1 MTPTN
6 TPLFRTAA
14 QEAQRTQTLGE
25 IVLIRPVSFAVLA
38 SATASMALGVI
49 LLFTFGTYTRR
60 TTVDGVLTPDT
71 GLVKVYAQQTGVVLK
86 KNVVEGQH
94 VTRGQV
100 LYTVS
105 TDLQSAAAGQ
115 TQAALIEQA
124 QQRKTSLQQELD
136 KTRRLQQ
143 DERDTLQ
150 SKIASLRTELAGID
164 DQIAAQRT
172 RASIAADAASRYAGL
187 LAQDY
192 ISKDQAQQRQAD
204 LLDQRS
210 KLNSLMRDRAST
222 AQSLKEALND
232 LSGLSLKQQNQLSQ
246 IDRSVIDVD
255 RTLIES
261 EAKREFVVTAPE
273 TGTATAVI
281 AEPGQTADT
290 SHPLASIVPTGA
302 HWQAYLFVPSAAVGF
317 VHVGDRVLVRYQA
330 YPYQK
335 FGQYEASVVSIART
349 ALSAAALSAGCA
361 VIGVEP
367 EAGNDAQ
374 QSLERGEVV
383 RIPVPRTIAD
393 GAAST
398 HVGAYNFPVI
408 QRLVKRIVTASDA
421 QLVDT
426 MRFFAERM
434 KLVVEPTGCLGAA
447 AVLDGVLPVAGRRIG
462 VILSGGNVD
471 LARYGEFLRG

>member
-1 MTPTN
+1 MTPN

-38 SATASMALGVI
+38 GAAASMALGVI

-94 VTRGQV
+94 VARGQV

-136 KTRRLQQ
+136 KTRTLQQ

-150 SKIASLRTELAGID
+150 SKIASLRAELAGID

-172 RASIAADAASRYAGL
+172 RTSIAADAASRYAGL

-210 KLNSLMRDRAST
+210 KLNSLMRDRAGA
-222 AQSLKEALND
+222 AQALKEALND

-261 EAKREFVVTAPE
+261 EAKRELVITAPE

-290 SHPLASIVPTGA
+290 SHPLASIVPTDA

-317 VHVGDRVLVRYQA
+317 IHVGDRVLVRYQA

-349 ALSAAALSAGCA
+349 ALSAAELATSGGPAAQTASGTYYRITVALKS
-361 VIGVEP
+361 
-367 EAGNDAQ
+367 
-374 QSLERGEVV
+374 QS
-383 RIPVPRTIAD
+383 
-393 GAAST
+393 
-398 HVGAYNFPVI
+398 
-408 QRLVKRIVTASDA
+408 VTAYGKA
-421 QLVDT
+421 QPLQAGMALQADILQ
-426 MRFFAERM
+426 ERRRLYEWVLEPLYSLTG
-434 KLVVEPTGCLGAA
+434 KL
-447 AVLDGVLPVAGRRIG
+447 
-462 VILSGGNVD
+462 
-471 LARYGEFLRG
+471 

>member
-349 ALSAAALSAGCA
+349 ACAKCALSVPPVWTVTQATTKRTRSAGTFIRCSTHA
-361 VIGVEP
+361 LYNGWMNSTSPCVYTSCTSVVSRPCIRSRLRSRCRSV
-367 EAGNDAQ
+367 
-374 QSLERGEVV
+374 QSLNACAEATQFDFSSHASSPQIVV
-383 RIPVPRTIAD
+383 AM
-393 GAAST
+393 
-398 HVGAYNFPVI
+398 
-408 QRLVKRIVTASDA
+408 L
-421 QLVDT
+421 
-426 MRFFAERM
+426 
-434 KLVVEPTGCLGAA
+434 
-447 AVLDGVLPVAGRRIG
+447 
-462 VILSGGNVD
+462 
-471 LARYGEFLRG
+471 